1 MSERKFALGWPNR
14 GRIGHGAASHP
25 VHAAHLPAEVHS
37 MLSAILLTGALLS
50 VLSVTSAQTSAPAS
64 KPASQAAPMADAQK
78 KLQAGDYAG
87 AAAGFRAVLEAKPEH
102 PQANYLLGYALHSQG
117 KHEEALALHEKA
129 ARFPATAS
137 MASYNAAC
145 AHALLGH
152 TDAAFQWLE
161 KARFAGFNDFHL
173 LIHDTDLSSL
183 AKDPRWKAYKPDGL
197 DLARPFAEERTILYD
212 LVSEAPGDQFGWIAR
227 AIGDFDRD
235 GVVDFASTAPFHGGG
250 RGAVYVYSG
259 RTGALRI
266 KHMGKPGEQ
275 LGWTV
280 AGAQDIDGDGR
291 AEYVIGAPG
300 SPTQPGRAIVIRGRD
315 HESLFELS
323 GTELGERFGEDVAG
337 VGDQDGDGVPD
348 LLIGAPK
355 HDGTGADSGRVALVS
370 GKSGSI
376 RQDWPGSSAGAG
388 YGDAVAGCGGPGGL
402 LAVSATS
409 DGGKGKVHI
418 IGADGSERFVIDPVA
433 GSRKLGWFLSVI
445 PDIDGDGAPDIYA
458 TDWQDCSRSLGA
470 GRIVVASGK
479 DGKTKLELFGRSERE
494 GFGIGVAGRDDL
506 DGDGVSDL
514 VVGAWQNCDRGAGC
528 GRVAVHSGRGGA
540 VIGEITG
547 VVPGDALGFDAD
559 TVGDIN
565 GDGIADLLITSAYS
579 YRGATTGGRAYVVS
593 GAFCR
598 KPRATPTK

>member
-1 MSERKFALGWPNR
+1 
-14 GRIGHGAASHP
+14 
-25 VHAAHLPAEVHS
+25 
-37 MLSAILLTGALLS
+37 MLSAILPLGILLS
-50 VLSVTSAQTSAPAS
+50 VLSVALPQASAPAS
-64 KPASQAAPMADAQK
+64 RPSPQAPPVADAHA
-78 KLQAGDYAG
+78 KLRAGDYAG
-87 AAAGFRAVLEAKPEH
+87 AAAGFRAILETKPEH
-102 PQANYLLGYALHSQG
+102 PDANYLLGYALHAQG
-117 KHEEALALHEKA
+117 KYAEALALHEKA
-129 ARFPATAS
+129 ARFPATAA

-152 TDAAFQWLE
+152 ADAAFHWLE
-161 KARFAGFNDFHL
+161 KARAAGFNDFFL
-173 LIHDTDLSSL
+173 LTHDTDLNSL
-183 AKDPRWKAYKPDGL
+183 ADDPRWKAYKPGGL

-212 LVSEAPGDQFGWIAR
+212 FVGETPGDQFGWIAR

-235 GVVDFASTAPFHGGG
+235 GVVDFASTAPFHNGGQ
-250 RGAVYVYSG
+250 GAVYVYSG

-266 KHMGKPGEQ
+266 KHMGKSGEQ

-300 SPTQPGRAIVIRGRD
+300 GPTQTGRAVVIRGRD

-323 GTELGERFGEDVAG
+323 GTEPGERFGEDVAG

-355 HDGTGADSGRVALVS
+355 HDGTGADTGRVALVS
-370 GKSGSI
+370 GKSGTI
-376 RQDWPGSSAGAG
+376 LKDWPGSAAGAG

-409 DGGKGKVHI
+409 DGGKGKVHVV
-418 IGADGSERFVIDPVA
+418 GSDGLERFTIELVA
-433 GSRKLGWFLSVI
+433 GSRKLGWFVSVI

-458 TDWQDCSRSLGA
+458 TDWQDCSRTLGA

-479 DGKTKLELFGRSERE
+479 DGRTKLELFGRSERE

-506 DGDGVSDL
+506 DGDGAPDL

-547 VVPGDALGFDAD
+547 VIPGDALGFDAD
-559 TVGDIN
+559 TVGDVN

-598 KPRATPTK
+598 KARSSVAK